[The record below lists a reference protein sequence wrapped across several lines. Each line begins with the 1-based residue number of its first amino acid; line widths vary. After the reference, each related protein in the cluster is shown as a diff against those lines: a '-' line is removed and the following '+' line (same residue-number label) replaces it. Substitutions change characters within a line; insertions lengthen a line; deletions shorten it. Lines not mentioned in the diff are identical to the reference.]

1 MSTNITTRSIINGA
15 LAALSIIAIV
25 STDLAHGAEEPLKDS
40 FSVWTDLATA
50 TAIVGRWDFDVN
62 TDGREITVFGAM
74 VKTLA
79 PNVNNKVKG
88 RLKLK
93 MKVKSPDGSVAIGS
107 LSKTV
112 VVTSLPY
119 PDPGNPLFQNGGP
132 NVTTYMLEDDESSQ
146 YVASGNAEQE
156 RETVL
161 DLFENRF
168 GLGIAT
174 GAGMRT
180 LIIGASIQGV
190 YINNLDGYVDI
201 DTNVI
206 NAYDADSLNFLCRL
220 VFHDTGSPWYLEST
234 RAAVADFLP
243 GARNGSD
250 EIRIVQTKEIEEGPD
265 KRRFSFYDP
274 RTCTLLQRVVL
285 AEPS

>member
-1 MSTNITTRSIINGA
+1 MSTNITTRSIIIGT

-25 STDLAHGAEEPLKDS
+25 STNLARGAEEPLKDS
-40 FSVWTDLATA
+40 FSVWTDLASA

-74 VKTLA
+74 KETLA

-93 MKVKSPDGSVAIGS
+93 MKVTSPDGSVAIGS

-112 VVTSLPY
+112 VVTSLAY
-119 PDPGNPLFQNGGP
+119 PDPGNPMFQNGGP
-132 NVTTYMLEDDESSQ
+132 NVTTYMLEDDVSSQ
-146 YVASGNAEQE
+146 YVASGNAEQA

-174 GAGMRT
+174 SSGMRT
-180 LIIGASIQGV
+180 LIIGASIEGV
-190 YINNLDGYVDI
+190 YINNLDGYVGI
-201 DTNVI
+201 DTNVV

-220 VFHDTGSPWYLEST
+220 VFHDTGSPWHLERT
-234 RAAVADFLP
+234 RSAVADFLP

-265 KRRFSFYDP
+265 KRRYSFYDP

-285 AEPS
+285 TEPK